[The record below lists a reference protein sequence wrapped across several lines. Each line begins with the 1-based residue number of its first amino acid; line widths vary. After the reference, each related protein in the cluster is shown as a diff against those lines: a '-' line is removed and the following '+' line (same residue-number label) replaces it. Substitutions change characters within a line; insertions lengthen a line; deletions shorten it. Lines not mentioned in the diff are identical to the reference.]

1 MILVSKE
8 ENKTIPFLITIS
20 YLFSFLLIRLM
31 VLIAGSAES
40 QFAQVAKEG
49 LSPDTRFYIGRNII
63 LFGHHIHHFYFGII
77 LIAIAGWI
85 SIVGSSI
92 LNRKHAALIYGSGL
106 GLFMDEIGLLLTWG
120 NYYSGL
126 TYLLSLFLI
135 GIFLNILFFPYFWRE
150 VRNNILESKLHSITW
165 NTLLKNT
172 NVVKVADIVSEK
184 TGKTERAS
192 LIFTGI
198 MYLFVGVLI
207 LLYPQFVYYW
217 VAGIFFIQGVSSL
230 VGAWQK
236 KDDYDS
242 K

>member
-1 MILVSKE
+1 MIIISVKE
-8 ENKTIPFLITIS
+8 EKTIPFLITIS
-20 YLFSFLLIRLM
+20 YLASFLLIRLM

-40 QFAQVAKEG
+40 KFAQVAKEG
-49 LSPDTRFYIGRNII
+49 LSPNTTFYIGRNII
-63 LFGHHIHHFYFGII
+63 LFGHHIHHFYFGIL

-85 SIVGSSI
+85 AIVRSSI
-92 LNRKHAALIYGSGL
+92 LNRRHAAIIYGMGL

-135 GIFLNILFFPYFWRE
+135 GLFLNIIFFPYFWSE
-150 VRNNILESKLHSITW
+150 VRKNLVESNVTSIIW
-165 NTLLKNT
+165 NTLLSYT
-172 NVVKVADIVSEK
+172 NFIKVADKVSEK

-192 LIFTGI
+192 LIFTGL
-198 MYLFVGVLI
+198 MYLFVGILI

-217 VAGIFFIQGVSSL
+217 VAGIFLIQGVSSL

-236 KDDYDS
+236 SEDKE
-242 K
+242 